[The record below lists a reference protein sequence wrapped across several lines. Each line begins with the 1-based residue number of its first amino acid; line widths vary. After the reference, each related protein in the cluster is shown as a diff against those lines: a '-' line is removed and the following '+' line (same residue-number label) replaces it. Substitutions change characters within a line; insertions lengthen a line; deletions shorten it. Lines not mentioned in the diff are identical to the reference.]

1 MFEKKNVEV
10 VETENTELVEN
21 KEEKVTMG
29 TKIKNFGK
37 KALEVGKKAAPWV
50 LGAAGGVAATIAA
63 FKLSG
68 NGSDDDEYD
77 DEEYEDDDSSDSEE

>member
-1 MFEKKNVEV
+1 MFEKKNIEV
-10 VETENTELVEN
+10 VETENTELVEQ
-21 KEEKVTMG
+21 EEKVTMG

-50 LGAAGGVAATIAA
+50 LGAAGGVVATIAA

-68 NGSDDDEYD
+68 NGSDDDEYED
-77 DEEYEDDDSSDSEE
+77 DEYDDDYSDDGSEE

>member
-1 MFEKKNVEV
+1 
-10 VETENTELVEN
+10 
-21 KEEKVTMG
+21 MG

-68 NGSDDDEYD
+68 NGSDDDD
-77 DEEYEDDDSSDSEE
+77 EYEDDEYYEDDSSDSEE